1 MIGFKLYLNADPARE
16 VLVAVE
22 KAGRAV
28 QGVASVVDGRT
39 FLGRLV
45 SGTKEDPLLGSCHLR
60 AVNQDMN

>member
-1 MIGFKLYLNADPARE
+1 MNIHFHLNADPAGK

-28 QGVASVVDGRT
+28 QSVASVIDGRT
-39 FLGRLV
+39 FLRRLV

-60 AVNQDMN
+60 AVDQALN